1 MPSAEEAAGRWR
13 MLAVIGLAEL
23 LGMSL
28 WFAATAIAPELAGR
42 WSLSPGQTGWLTSA
56 VQLGFVAGTLAAA
69 VLNLAD
75 IVPSRTYFAAS
86 AVLAA
91 LANLG
96 LLAVGSFGGALLL
109 RFLTGALLAGVYPPA
124 MKMAATWFRL
134 GRGLAIGVIVG
145 ALTIGKA
152 LPYLIDALGGAD
164 ARSVI
169 VTTSLLSAAA
179 AVLVL
184 AAYREG
190 PHAFPRRSFS
200 WRLTGEVLRCRPVR
214 LVTASYLGHMWELYC
229 FWTWIATFLA
239 ASAAAH
245 AATGG
250 AVVSPGGVRALAFAV
265 IAAGGIACVAGGWI
279 ADRYGRERLVIGAL
293 ALSGSCALGI
303 GLAFA
308 QSFWIL
314 APIALVWG
322 MAVIADSAQFSA
334 LVTEEA
340 PAHAVGTALT
350 LQLSLGFLLTTVT
363 IQLVPR
369 IAEQAGWAW
378 AFPVL
383 ALGPA
388 FGIAAMRTF
397 RRLRTSTAE
406 AAAPA

>member
-1 MPSAEEAAGRWR
+1 MPDAEAPRARWR
-13 MLAVIGLAEL
+13 MLAVIGCAEL

-28 WFAATAIAPELAGR
+28 WFAATAIAPELSAR
-42 WSLSPGQTGWLTSA
+42 WQLTSAEAGWLTSA
-56 VQLGFVAGTLAAA
+56 VQLGFVAGTLIAA

-91 LANLG
+91 IANAGILV
-96 LLAVGSFGGALLL
+96 AGSFAAALAL

-145 ALTIGKA
+145 ALTVGKA
-152 LPYLIDALGGAD
+152 LPYLIDALGGAE

-169 VTTSLLSAAA
+169 LTTSAMALAAA
-179 AVLVL
+179 ALVGVV
-184 AAYREG
+184 YREG
-190 PHAFPRRSFS
+190 PHAFPRRPFS
-200 WRLTGEVLRCRPVR
+200 WRLAGEVARSRPVR

-245 AATGG
+245 AAGG
-250 AVVSPGGVRALAFAV
+250 GVALSAGEVRALAFAV
-265 IAAGGIACVAGGWI
+265 IAVGGVACVAGGWI
-279 ADRYGRERLVIGAL
+279 ADRFGRERLVIGAL

-303 GLAFA
+303 GLTFA
-308 QSFWIL
+308 QSLWL
-314 APIALVWG
+314 LLPVALLWG

-340 PAHAVGTALT
+340 PPHAVGTALT

-369 IAEQAGWAW
+369 IAEQTGWQW

-388 FGIAAMRTF
+388 FGILAMRSF
-397 RRLRTSTAE
+397 RRLRRSAAE
-406 AAAPA
+406 VAARP

>member
-1 MPSAEEAAGRWR
+1 MPFAEERAGRWR
-13 MLAVIGLAEL
+13 MLAIIGIAEL

-28 WFAATAIAPELAGR
+28 WFAATAIAPELASR
-42 WSLSPGQTGWLTSA
+42 WSLSPAETGWLTSA
-56 VQLGFVAGTLAAA
+56 VQLGFVAGTLVAA

-86 AVLAA
+86 ALLASG
-91 LANLG
+91 ANLG
-96 LLAVGSFGGALLL
+96 LLVAGSFGAALLL
-109 RFLTGALLAGVYPPA
+109 RFCTGALLAGVYPPA

-164 ARSVI
+164 ARIVI
-169 VTTSLLSAAA
+169 LSTSLLAIGAGG
-179 AVLVL
+179 LVL
-184 AAYREG
+184 AAYRDG
-190 PHAFPRRSFS
+190 PHAFPRRPFS
-200 WRLTGEVLRCRPVR
+200 WRLTGEVMRCRPVR

-239 ASAAAH
+239 ASAGAH
-245 AATGG
+245 AAAGG
-250 AVVSPGGVRALAFAV
+250 AVLPASGVRALAFSV
-265 IAAGGIACVAGGWI
+265 IAVGGIACVAGGWI

-293 ALSGSCALGI
+293 AVSGTCALGI
-303 GLAFA
+303 GLAFGR
-308 QSFWIL
+308 SLWIL
-314 APIALVWG
+314 VPVALVWG

-340 PAHAVGTALT
+340 PPHAVGTALT

-369 IAEQAGWAW
+369 IAEQAGWQW

-388 FGIAAMRTF
+388 FGIVAMRGF
-397 RRLRTSTAE
+397 RRIRRPPAE
-406 AAAPA
+406 AAAVA

>member
-1 MPSAEEAAGRWR
+1 
-13 MLAVIGLAEL
+13 MLAVIGIAEL

-28 WFAATAIAPELAGR
+28 WFAATAIAPELAAR
-42 WSLSPGQTGWLTSA
+42 WSLSSAETGWLTSA
-56 VQLGFVAGTLAAA
+56 VQLGFVVGTLAAA

-86 AVLAA
+86 ALLAA

-96 LLAVGSFGGALLL
+96 LVAAGSFAVALAL
-109 RFLTGALLAGVYPPA
+109 RFCTGALLAGVYPPA

-145 ALTIGKA
+145 ALTVGKA
-152 LPYLIDALGGAD
+152 FPYLIDALGGAD

-169 VTTSLLSAAA
+169 VTTSTMAA
-179 AVLVL
+179 L
-184 AAYREG
+184 AAGLVFALYREG
-190 PHAFPRRSFS
+190 PHAFPRRAFS
-200 WRLTGEVLRCRPVR
+200 WRLTGEVLRSRPVR

-245 AATGG
+245 AAGG
-250 AVVSPGGVRALAFAV
+250 GDGLPASGVRALAFAV

-279 ADRYGRERLVIGAL
+279 ADRFGRERLVIAAL
-293 ALSGSCALGI
+293 AVSGSCALGI
-303 GLAFA
+303 GLTFA

-314 APIALVWG
+314 GPVALVWG

-340 PAHAVGTALT
+340 PPHAVGTALT

-363 IQLVPR
+363 IQLVPW
-369 IAEQAGWAW
+369 IAERSGWQW

-388 FGIAAMRTF
+388 FGIVAMRTL
-397 RRLRTSTAE
+397 RRLRGFGAE
-406 AAAPA
+406 AAANA

>member
-1 MPSAEEAAGRWR
+1 MPVAEEPSGRWR
-13 MLAVIGLAEL
+13 MLAVIGCAEL

-28 WFAATAIAPELAGR
+28 WFAATAIAPELSAR
-42 WSLSPGQTGWLTSA
+42 WQLTPGEAGWLTSA
-56 VQLGFVAGTLAAA
+56 VQLGFVAGTLIAA

-91 LANLG
+91 IANAG
-96 LLAVGSFGGALLL
+96 LLVAGSFAAALVL
-109 RFLTGALLAGVYPPA
+109 RFFTGALLAGVYPPA
-124 MKMAATWFRL
+124 MKMAATWFRF

-145 ALTIGKA
+145 ALTVGKA
-152 LPYLIDALGGAD
+152 LPYLIDALGGAE
-164 ARSVI
+164 ARTVI
-169 VTTSLLSAAA
+169 LTTSAMALGA
-179 AVLVL
+179 AVLVWVV
-184 AAYREG
+184 YREG
-190 PHAFPRRSFS
+190 PHAFPRRPFS
-200 WRLTGEVLRCRPVR
+200 WRLTGEVARSRPVR

-245 AATGG
+245 TAGGG
-250 AVVSPGGVRALAFAV
+250 AALSAGEVRALAFAV
-265 IAAGGIACVAGGWI
+265 IAAGGVACVAGGWL
-279 ADRYGRERLVIGAL
+279 ADRFGRERLVIGAL

-303 GLAFA
+303 GLTFA
-308 QSFWIL
+308 QSLWL
-314 APIALVWG
+314 LLPVALLWG
-322 MAVIADSAQFSA
+322 MTVIADSAQFSA

-340 PAHAVGTALT
+340 PPHAVGTALT

-369 IAEQAGWAW
+369 IAEQTGWQW

-388 FGIAAMRTF
+388 FGILAMRSL
-397 RRLRTSTAE
+397 RRLRRSAAE
-406 AAAPA
+406 VAARP

>member
-1 MPSAEEAAGRWR
+1 MPVAEEARGRWR
-13 MLAVIGLAEL
+13 MLAVIGCAEL

-28 WFAATAIAPELAGR
+28 WFAATAIAPELSAR
-42 WSLSPGQTGWLTSA
+42 WQLTPGEAGWLTSA
-56 VQLGFVAGTLAAA
+56 VQLGFVAGTLVAA

-91 LANLG
+91 IANAGMLA
-96 LLAVGSFGGALLL
+96 AGSFAAALVL
-109 RFLTGALLAGVYPPA
+109 RFVTGALLAGVYPPA

-145 ALTIGKA
+145 ALTVGKA
-152 LPYLIDALGGAD
+152 LPYLIDALGGAE
-164 ARSVI
+164 ARTVI
-169 VTTSLLSAAA
+169 LTTSVMALAAA
-179 AVLVL
+179 LLVWVV
-184 AAYREG
+184 YREG
-190 PHAFPRRSFS
+190 PHAFPRRPFS
-200 WRLTGEVLRCRPVR
+200 WRLTGEVARSRPVR

-245 AATGG
+245 AAGGG
-250 AVVSPGGVRALAFAV
+250 AALSSGEVRALAFAV
-265 IAAGGIACVAGGWI
+265 IAVGGVACVAGGWI
-279 ADRYGRERLVIGAL
+279 ADRFGRERLVIGAL

-303 GLAFA
+303 GLTFA
-308 QSFWIL
+308 QSLWL
-314 APIALVWG
+314 LLPVALLWG

-340 PAHAVGTALT
+340 PPHAVGTALT

-369 IAEQAGWAW
+369 IAEQTGWQW

-383 ALGPA
+383 ALGPV
-388 FGIAAMRTF
+388 FGILAMRSLGRI
-397 RRLRTSTAE
+397 RRSAAE
-406 AAAPA
+406 APATP

>member
-1 MPSAEEAAGRWR
+1 MPFAEEASGRWR
-13 MLAVIGLAEL
+13 MLAVIGCAEL

-28 WFAATAIAPELAGR
+28 WFAATAIAPELSTR
-42 WSLSPGQTGWLTSA
+42 WSLSPAEAGWLTSA

-86 AVLAA
+86 AAFAA

-96 LLAVGSFGGALLL
+96 MLAVGSFAAALVL

-124 MKMAATWFRL
+124 MKMAATWFRRR
-134 GRGLAIGVIVG
+134 RGLAIGVIVG
-145 ALTIGKA
+145 ALTVGKA
-152 LPYLIDALGGAD
+152 LPYLIDALGGAE

-169 VTTSLLSAAA
+169 VTTSAMALVAGLLVFAI
-179 AVLVL
+179 
-184 AAYREG
+184 YREG
-190 PHAFPRRSFS
+190 PHGFPRRPFS
-200 WRLTGEVLRCRPVR
+200 WRLTGEVVRSRPVR

-239 ASAAAH
+239 ASTAARAAA
-245 AATGG
+245 GG
-250 AVVSPGGVRALAFAV
+250 AALSAGSVRALAFAV
-265 IAAGGIACVAGGWI
+265 IATGGIACVAGGWI
-279 ADRYGRERLVIGAL
+279 ADRFGRERLVIGAL

-308 QSFWIL
+308 QSLWL
-314 APIALVWG
+314 LVPVALVWG

-340 PAHAVGTALT
+340 PPHAVGTALT

-369 IAEQAGWAW
+369 IAGQTGWQW

-388 FGIAAMRTF
+388 FGILAMRSF
-397 RRLRTSTAE
+397 RQLRRSAAQATAG
-406 AAAPA
+406 A

>member
-1 MPSAEEAAGRWR
+1 MPAAEEPRGRWR
-13 MLAVIGLAEL
+13 MLAVIGCAEL

-28 WFAATAIAPELAGR
+28 WFAATAIAPELSAR
-42 WSLSPGQTGWLTSA
+42 WQLTPTEAGWLTSA

-86 AVLAA
+86 ALLAA
-91 LANLG
+91 IANAGMLVAG
-96 LLAVGSFGGALLL
+96 TFATALVL

-134 GRGLAIGVIVG
+134 SRGLAIGVIVG
-145 ALTIGKA
+145 ALTVGKA
-152 LPYLIDALGGAD
+152 VPYLIDALGGAE

-169 VTTSLLSAAA
+169 LTTSAMALAA
-179 AVLVL
+179 AVLVRVV
-184 AAYREG
+184 YREG
-190 PHAFPRRSFS
+190 PHAFPRRPFS
-200 WRLTGEVLRCRPVR
+200 WRLAGEVARSRPVR

-245 AATGG
+245 ASGGG
-250 AVVSPGGVRALAFAV
+250 AALSASEVRALAFAV
-265 IAAGGIACVAGGWI
+265 IAVGGIACVAGGWM
-279 ADRYGRERLVIGAL
+279 ADRFGRERLVIGAL
-293 ALSGSCALGI
+293 ALSGTCALGI
-303 GLAFA
+303 GFAFA
-308 QSFWIL
+308 QSLWL
-314 APIALVWG
+314 LVPVALLWG
-322 MAVIADSAQFSA
+322 MTVIADSAQFSA

-340 PAHAVGTALT
+340 PPHAVGTALT

-369 IAEQAGWAW
+369 IAEQTGWQW

-388 FGIAAMRTF
+388 FGILAMRSF
-397 RRLRTSTAE
+397 ARLRRSAAE
-406 AAAPA
+406 GAARP

>member
-1 MPSAEEAAGRWR
+1 
-13 MLAVIGLAEL
+13 MLAIIGSAEL

-28 WFAATAIAPELAGR
+28 WFAATAIAPELADR
-42 WSLSPGQTGWLTSA
+42 WSLSPGETGWLTSA

-75 IVPSRTYFAAS
+75 VVPSRTYFAAS

-91 LANLG
+91 VANLA
-96 LLAVGSFGGALLL
+96 LLAAGSFTAALVL
-109 RFLTGALLAGVYPPA
+109 RFCIGMLLAGVYPPA
-124 MKMAATWFRL
+124 MKMAATWFRV
-134 GRGLAIGVIVG
+134 GRGVAIGVIVG

-152 LPYLIDALGGAD
+152 LPYLIDALGGAE
-164 ARSVI
+164 AQTVI
-169 VTTSLLSAAA
+169 VTTSLLAAA
-179 AVLVL
+179 AAALVI
-184 AAYREG
+184 AGYREG
-190 PHAFPRRSFS
+190 PHAFPRRAFS
-200 WRLTGEVLRCRPVR
+200 WRLAGEVLRCRPVR

-245 AATGG
+245 GAAGG
-250 AVVSPGGVRALAFAV
+250 AVLSAGTIRGLAFAV
-265 IAAGGIACVAGGWI
+265 IAAGGIACVAGGWM

-293 ALSGSCALGI
+293 AVSGSCALGI

-308 QSFWIL
+308 QSVWIL

-340 PAHAVGTALT
+340 PPHAVGTALT

-369 IAEQAGWAW
+369 IAEQAGWQW

-388 FGIAAMRTF
+388 FGIAAMRGF
-397 RRLRTSTAE
+397 RRNRR
-406 AAAPA
+406 AAAQAAAIA